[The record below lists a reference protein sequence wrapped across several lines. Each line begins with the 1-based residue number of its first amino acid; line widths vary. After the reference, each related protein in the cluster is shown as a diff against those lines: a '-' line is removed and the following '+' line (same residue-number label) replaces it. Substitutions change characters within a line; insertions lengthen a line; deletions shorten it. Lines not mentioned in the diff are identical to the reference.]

1 MKKRSRVVS
10 VKLVAAAV
18 AAGLV
23 SGCVTYP
30 PLETV
35 GEVDVE
41 RYAGKW
47 YEIARYPN
55 NFQQGCVGTTATYT
69 LLDNGRIE
77 VLNRCRQG
85 ALDGPVEEIRGTA
98 RVTDP
103 ETNAKLAVT
112 FFFPFEGPYWIIQL
126 GDDYAYAVVGEPS
139 RSLLWVLSR
148 TPTLPPDVFAAIE
161 ARLVEQGYDPER
173 LMMTPQ
179 PEVGTGG

>member
-1 MKKRSRVVS
+1 MERRWCASTLKMAV
-10 VKLVAAAV
+10 AAV
-18 AAGLV
+18 AFGVA

-35 GEVDVE
+35 SEVDVE

-69 LLDNGRIE
+69 LLDDGRIE

-112 FFFPFEGPYWIIQL
+112 FFFPFEGAYWIIQRA
-126 GDDYAYAVVGEPS
+126 DDYSWAVVGEPS

-148 TPTLPPDVFAAIE
+148 TPTLSPDVLAAIE
-161 ARLVEQGYDPER
+161 TRLVEQGYDPER
-173 LMMTPQ
+173 LIMTPQ
-179 PEVGTGG
+179 PEVSG